1 MGTVALYDGF
11 AFDRETMA
19 SMNELQARRAPS
31 AEAAEVWR
39 QFSEDH
45 AGRAA
50 EWRNDA
56 LTMAGRV
63 TAAEG
68 GTRQ

>member
-1 MGTVALYDGF
+1 
-11 AFDRETMA
+11 
-19 SMNELQARRAPS
+19 LQARRAPS